1 MSNELKLCPFC
12 GGKRLELWHC
22 GPVYHVVCNTCGAM
36 SGGGGTEAEAVK
48 LWNQRKEGEDDGV
61 QDSACAPDQ

>member
-1 MSNELKLCPFC
+1 MYYVACKSCRAM
-12 GGKRLELWHC
+12 GGDGR
-22 GPVYHVVCNTCGAM
+22 
-36 SGGGGTEAEAVK
+36 TEAEAVK

>member
-1 MSNELKLCPFC
+1 MTPRRKPCPFC

-36 SGGGGTEAEAVK
+36 SGGGGTEAEAVEV
-48 LWNQRKEGEDDGV
+48 WNRREEESNSSV
-61 QDSACAPDQ
+61 